1 MGLEKA
7 LRDLKKA
14 VTGGSISS
22 SGALGPD
29 GFPSDPAS
37 QHFTWHGRINDFLA
51 EVPDFTAEYTIKPA
65 AYPSG
70 RCILDAP
77 AAEQILAVEAMML
90 RRAWIHKEHSH
101 SFSTSF
107 GLLHK
112 LTNQLFRRE
121 LPYTCDDAA
130 RLVKIVAAQMASTH
144 WFDDDLI
151 PILKICE
158 RLKAQAALSAELR
171 QALQQLK
178 AAMRPNSRWESAA
191 RERFRDTIDRLM
203 ALRPAEPLDAGEAWS
218 NGALEDLKQMPA
230 QTGDAWRTL
239 FEHCLSAT
247 SSKPTQKWTRTAQTL
262 IEAIGRDE
270 FKPRIVRWFEL
281 VALPRPIHCPPR
293 SRWQPDPDLLLT
305 DKNSA
310 TLKGLA
316 WCGAEW
322 KDAEITRA
330 LSRLAQTC
338 FKKVPNLG
346 ARCPRVGNAC
356 LYSLSVTS
364 TDEAAAELTRLNQIV
379 KQPSARKL
387 IDKSLDT
394 AAEKSGQTREDLEE
408 ATVPTYGLDAEGCL
422 KQVLGDFTAEFR
434 VTGPDAQQLLWRK
447 ADGKLQ
453 KSTPADVKAQHA
465 TELKKLKRT
474 LQDIEKM
481 LPAQRQRIER
491 LLLSERE
498 WEFKPWR
505 DRYLD
510 HPLLAHLARRLI
522 WQFRQDN
529 QQAAGVWRDGTI
541 VDVQDRGLDWLS
553 PKTRVRLWHPLGQN
567 VKAVAQWRQWF
578 ETHQISQPFKQVH
591 REIYILTDAERQTGT
606 YSNRFAAHLIRQHQ
620 FAALTKERGWTYR
633 LQGDFD
639 SHNVPTLLLPGWDL
653 AVEFWTEA
661 PGGREQT
668 SASGI
673 YLYLSTDQVR
683 FCNLTGEPRPLSEVP
698 ALIFSEIMRD
708 VDLFVGVC
716 SVGNDP
722 AWHDRGEAGAQGGY
736 WYRYAFGNLSASA
749 QTRREVLE
757 RLVPRLKIA
766 GVCSLQEKFLVVRG
780 SLRTYKIHLGSAN
793 ILMEPNDRYL
803 CIVPD
808 RSHVGPLS
816 NQNVFLPFEGDNT
829 LAIILSKAFLLAD
842 DAKIKDLSIL
852 NQIRH

>member
-65 AYPSG
+65 AYPSD

-203 ALRPAEPLDAGEAWS
+203 ALRPAEPLDA
-218 NGALEDLKQMPA
+218 
-230 QTGDAWRTL
+230 
-239 FEHCLSAT
+239 
-247 SSKPTQKWTRTAQTL
+247 
-262 IEAIGRDE
+262 
-270 FKPRIVRWFEL
+270 
-281 VALPRPIHCPPR
+281 
-293 SRWQPDPDLLLT
+293 
-305 DKNSA
+305 
-310 TLKGLA
+310 
-316 WCGAEW
+316 
-322 KDAEITRA
+322 
-330 LSRLAQTC
+330 
-338 FKKVPNLG
+338 
-346 ARCPRVGNAC
+346 
-356 LYSLSVTS
+356 
-364 TDEAAAELTRLNQIV
+364 
-379 KQPSARKL
+379 
-387 IDKSLDT
+387 
-394 AAEKSGQTREDLEE
+394 
-408 ATVPTYGLDAEGCL
+408 
-422 KQVLGDFTAEFR
+422 
-434 VTGPDAQQLLWRK
+434 
-447 ADGKLQ
+447 
-453 KSTPADVKAQHA
+453 
-465 TELKKLKRT
+465 
-474 LQDIEKM
+474 
-481 LPAQRQRIER
+481 
-491 LLLSERE
+491 
-498 WEFKPWR
+498 
-505 DRYLD
+505 
-510 HPLLAHLARRLI
+510 
-522 WQFRQDN
+522 
-529 QQAAGVWRDGTI
+529 
-541 VDVQDRGLDWLS
+541 
-553 PKTRVRLWHPLGQN
+553 
-567 VKAVAQWRQWF
+567 
-578 ETHQISQPFKQVH
+578 
-591 REIYILTDAERQTGT
+591 
-606 YSNRFAAHLIRQHQ
+606 
-620 FAALTKERGWTYR
+620 
-633 LQGDFD
+633 
-639 SHNVPTLLLPGWDL
+639 
-653 AVEFWTEA
+653 
-661 PGGREQT
+661 
-668 SASGI
+668 
-673 YLYLSTDQVR
+673 
-683 FCNLTGEPRPLSEVP
+683 
-698 ALIFSEIMRD
+698 
-708 VDLFVGVC
+708 
-716 SVGNDP
+716 
-722 AWHDRGEAGAQGGY
+722 
-736 WYRYAFGNLSASA
+736 AFGNLSASA